1 MIVTC
6 PTEMSRLRRTSITT
20 AARVRRKGCEGV
32 LHFFVLRSISF
43 LLVLSPSLF
52 LSQVNELSGI
62 VL

>member
-43 LLVLSPSLF
+43 LLMLSPSLF